1 MKIKVKSNNQTMN
14 NNPLVTVAIPVYN
27 AERFLPSGLDSLWSQ
42 TYQNF
47 EILLA
52 DDGSTDA
59 TPSLCDEIAAK
70 DGRVRVLHYQHQG
83 VGAMRNAL
91 VENAKGDYL
100 YFFDIDDQIEPELLE
115 RNVEAMEEG
124 GYDMI
129 FFGFEVVNQQLNLKD
144 QVRMSRHAVQTNDEF
159 RDYYCNVLAGM
170 DYGCG
175 YLPTKFFRC
184 SFLRPLFEGG
194 NRFEHIPMHEDE
206 IFLLGLFSHVERAC
220 ALPDVFY
227 HYIIYPKGNATT
239 AFRRDGLDNTVRLY
253 RKRMELYR
261 TWVGD
266 CPGLMKI
273 YREQLLVAAS
283 CGLMKP
289 QYYASSGMNA
299 AEHIRYIARTLALP
313 EVRECAAH
321 CRIPLADSPKSIFAK
336 LMDSAFYS
344 NRPLLFYAVRCL
356 RDFHKKRKR

>member
-1 MKIKVKSNNQTMN
+1 MN
-14 NNPLVTVAIPVYN
+14 NIPLVTVAVPVYN
-27 AERFLPSGLDSLWSQ
+27 AERFLPSGLDSLWNQ

-70 DGRVRVLHYQHQG
+70 DGRVRVLHCQHQG

-91 VENAKGDYL
+91 VENARGDYL
-100 YFFDIDDQIEPELLE
+100 YFFDIDDWTERGLLE
-115 RNVEAMEEG
+115 RCVSVMEEG

-129 FFGFEVVNQQLNLKD
+129 FFGFEVENRPSNQRE
-144 QVRMSRHAVQTNDEF
+144 QVRLPHRVVQTNDEF
-159 RDYYCNVLAGM
+159 RDFYCNELAGM
-170 DYGCG
+170 AYGCG
-175 YLPTKFFRC
+175 YLHSKFFRI

-206 IFLLGLFSHVERAC
+206 IFLLGLFSYVERTC
-220 ALPDVFY
+220 SLPEVFY
-227 HYIIYPKGNATT
+227 HYIIYPKGNASTS
-239 AFRRDGLDNTVRLY
+239 FRRDGVDNTVRLY

-261 TWVGD
+261 TWIGD
-266 CPGLMKI
+266 SPEVLKI

-283 CGLMKP
+283 YGLMKP
-289 QYYASSGMNA
+289 QYYSHSGMNA
-299 AEHIRYIARTLALP
+299 VQHYRYIAETLALP

-336 LMDSAFYS
+336 LMDGAFYAD
-344 NRPLLFYAVRCL
+344 RPLVFYAVRCL
-356 RDFHKKRKR
+356 RDFYKKHKR

>member
-144 QVRMSRHAVQTNDEF
+144 QVRMSRHTVQTNDESVQVQTQAGTGSESNLTCKIGVVNNAVAEV
-159 RDYYCNVLAGM
+159 YCQ
-170 DYGCG
+170 
-175 YLPTKFFRC
+175 
-184 SFLRPLFEGG
+184 
-194 NRFEHIPMHEDE
+194 I
-206 IFLLGLFSHVERAC
+206 LLVGLF
-220 ALPDVFY
+220 
-227 HYIIYPKGNATT
+227 T
-239 AFRRDGLDNTVRLY
+239 
-253 RKRMELYR
+253 
-261 TWVGD
+261 
-266 CPGLMKI
+266 
-273 YREQLLVAAS
+273 
-283 CGLMKP
+283 
-289 QYYASSGMNA
+289 
-299 AEHIRYIARTLALP
+299 
-313 EVRECAAH
+313 
-321 CRIPLADSPKSIFAK
+321 
-336 LMDSAFYS
+336 
-344 NRPLLFYAVRCL
+344 
-356 RDFHKKRKR
+356 